1 MHACGCARINQKT
14 GIKGVYLRFKRMT
27 EIYRG
32 DVENEIKMQKK
43 RKNIC
48 TVQKKVV
55 TLRDFLEELY
65 NKLYTIWKKT
75 TRLSRMITLFP

>member
-32 DVENEIKMQKK
+32 DVENEIKMQKNTK
-43 RKNIC
+43 IFA
-48 TVQKKVV
+48 QFKK
-55 TLRDFLEELY
+55 
-65 NKLYTIWKKT
+65 K
-75 TRLSRMITLFP
+75 